1 MRVRA
6 IEVREQESERIAMPS
21 PYDVAVLVG
30 SLRKESLNRKV
41 ANELIR
47 LAPPSLKLHI
57 VEIGDIP
64 LFNQDWEMQPP
75 QPVLDLKQAIRN
87 AQAVLFVTPEYNRSI
102 PGVLKNAIDAA
113 SRPYGQSAWPGKP
126 AAVISASPSPMGGFG
141 ASHHLRQVLV
151 SISVIAMP
159 QPEAYLSHAD
169 KLFDEKGVLINE
181 GTREF
186 LQKFIG
192 AFARWIERHAD

>member
-1 MRVRA
+1 MSA
-6 IEVREQESERIAMPS
+6 PH
-21 PYDVAVLVG
+21 DVAVIVG
-30 SLRKESLNRKV
+30 SLRRESINRKL
-41 ANELIR
+41 ANELIK
-47 LAPPSLKLHI
+47 LAPPSLKLSI

-75 QPVLDLKQAIRN
+75 QAVVDLKQAIGK

-113 SRPYGQSAWPGKP
+113 SRPYGKSAWPGKP
-126 AAVISASPSPMGGFG
+126 AAIISASPSPIGGFG

-151 SISVIAMP
+151 SIGVNAMP

-169 KLFDEKGVLINE
+169 KLFASGTLEDA
-181 GTREF
+181 GTRAF
-186 LQKFIG
+186 LQKFLDS
-192 AFARWIERHAD
+192 FARWIERHTD

>member
-1 MRVRA
+1 MA
-6 IEVREQESERIAMPS
+6 S

-47 LAPPSLKLHI
+47 LAPSSLKLHI

-64 LFNQDWEMQPP
+64 PFNQDWEMQPP
-75 QPVLDLKQAIRN
+75 QSVLDLKQAIRN
-87 AQAVLFVTPEYNRSI
+87 ASAILFVTPEYNRSI

-126 AAVISASPSPMGGFG
+126 AAIISASPSPVGGFG

-151 SISVIAMP
+151 SVGVIAMP

-169 KLFDEKGVLINE
+169 KLFDDKGALNNE
-181 GTREF
+181 ETREF
-186 LQKFIG
+186 LQKLIG
-192 AFARWIERHAD
+192 AFADWIERHTG

>member
-1 MRVRA
+1 MSTPH
-6 IEVREQESERIAMPS
+6 E
-21 PYDVAVLVG
+21 VAVIIG
-30 SLRKESLNRKV
+30 SLRKESINRKL
-41 ANELIR
+41 AHELIK
-47 LAPPSLKLHI
+47 LAPPALKLSI
-57 VEIGDIP
+57 VEIDEIP

-75 QPVLDLKQAIRN
+75 QAVIDLKQAIAK

-126 AAVISASPSPMGGFG
+126 AAIISASPSPIGGFG

-151 SISVIAMP
+151 SIGISAMP

-169 KLFDEKGVLINE
+169 KLFNDGGAIENQ

-186 LQKFIG
+186 LQKFLD
-192 AFARWIERHAD
+192 AFAHWIERQAS

>member
-1 MRVRA
+1 MNT
-6 IEVREQESERIAMPS
+6 
-21 PYDVAVLVG
+21 PYDVAVIVG
-30 SLRKESLNRKV
+30 SLRKDSINRKV
-41 ANELIR
+41 ANELVK
-47 LAPPSLKLHI
+47 LAPPSLKLRI
-57 VEIGDIP
+57 VDISQIP

-75 QPVLDLKQAIRN
+75 QAVVDLKQAISKAN
-87 AQAVLFVTPEYNRSI
+87 AVLFVTPEYNRSI

-126 AAVISASPSPMGGFG
+126 AAIISASPSPMGGFG

-151 SISVIAMP
+151 SIGVIAMP
-159 QPEAYLSHAD
+159 QPEAYLGQAD
-169 KLFDEKGVLINE
+169 KLFDDSGALDNQ

-186 LQKFIG
+186 MQKFID